1 MSCSGSKLAAT
12 FLGHMTV
19 AGLPRCF
26 GGINVQKSAGK
37 HVRARGPI
45 DSRPDTREPRRLGAA
60 GLRSPSHMLENVH
73 GTEGAMK
80 ETHPTEQVFRARKG
94 PRLEGRKRDNCPE

>member
-1 MSCSGSKLAAT
+1 LLDYRAVSVELMFRNLRGNMS
-12 FLGHMTV
+12 
-19 AGLPRCF
+19 
-26 GGINVQKSAGK
+26 
-37 HVRARGPI
+37 ARGPI